1 MTVRDAAAS
10 IWQQGDESQDEAFYA
25 KYSKKKDGKLADG
38 IFERL

>member
-1 MTVRDAAAS
+1 MTVTDAAATTR
-10 IWQQGDESQDEAFYA
+10 QQGNESQDEAFYA